1 MNCDVDFDVHGHGNG
16 GVIIAVVWKNKDYR
30 SQGSGYHAN
39 SGKVEI
45 KLLHKERFLITHIC
59 IYYNRFD

>member
-1 MNCDVDFDVHGHGNG
+1 MMVKLIAAVMMLSMMNNCEFDVDFNVHGHGNG

-30 SQGSGYHAN
+30 SQGIGNQTN

-45 KLLHKERFLITHIC
+45 
-59 IYYNRFD
+59 